1 MRRRSWLKTALGA
14 VLCGSPA
21 ILGGAGRTPSDKPN
35 LLFLWTD
42 EQRADTL
49 AVYGTLEASGQADNT
64 LVVFTSDHGEMM
76 GSHSLIGKQVLY
88 GAFCKI
94 R

>member
-1 MRRRSWLKTALGA
+1 M
-14 VLCGSPA
+14 CGSPA
-21 ILGGAGRTPSDKPN
+21 ILGGAGRTPGDKPN

-49 AVYGTLEASGQADNT
+49 AVYGTLEASGQAGDT
-64 LVVFTSDHGEMM
+64 LVVFTNDHGEMM